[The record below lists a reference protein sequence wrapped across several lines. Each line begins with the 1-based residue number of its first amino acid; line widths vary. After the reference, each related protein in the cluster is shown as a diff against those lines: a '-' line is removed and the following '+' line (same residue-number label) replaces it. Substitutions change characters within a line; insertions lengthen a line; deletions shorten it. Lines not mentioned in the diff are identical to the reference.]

1 MLRYMHIFMSFILGV
16 ESARVSASECRA
28 TGNTSHLSYSLHL
41 SGLLTGIRGI
51 ILFYYSL
58 IYC

>member
-28 TGNTSHLSYSLHL
+28 TGNTSYLLVSYSLRL

-51 ILFYYSL
+51 ILFIIL
-58 IYC
+58 